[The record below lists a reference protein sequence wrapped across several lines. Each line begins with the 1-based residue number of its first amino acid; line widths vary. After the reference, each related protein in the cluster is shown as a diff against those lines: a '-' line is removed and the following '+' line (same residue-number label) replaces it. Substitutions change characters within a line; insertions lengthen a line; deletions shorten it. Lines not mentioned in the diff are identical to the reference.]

1 MDAPV
6 VSAEPEVV
14 SKSEFAR
21 LSNVSAPRV
30 SQWIAEKKIYG
41 DAIVGDGRDA
51 KIHLATA
58 RAQLRQNLDI
68 SQRMGNGLSTQ
79 LDGPPPAAA
88 AHPAA
93 VDQAQPAAPAP
104 TAQVLPFARP
114 PAPEPVRDPIE
125 EQIKRER
132 LETARRTNRKMAE
145 EEAARNGRYVLA
157 DDARREVGKAIAQMI
172 SSTEGWCSELASAVA
187 AKFSLP
193 QRDVLHLV
201 RNEYRSFR
209 ASLSTSARRQA
220 DTLPETVEE
229 ELPELEP
236 IEE

>member
-21 LSNVSAPRV
+21 LSNVSPARV

-41 DAIVGDGRDA
+41 DALVGDGRDA
-51 KIHLATA
+51 RIRISVA

-79 LDGPPPAAA
+79 LDGPVPATTVTMA
-88 AHPAA
+88 PASA
-93 VDQAQPAAPAP
+93 PVDQAPG
-104 TAQVLPFARP
+104 AQVLPFQRP
-114 PAPEPVRDPIE
+114 ASLEPVRDPIE

-157 DDARREVGKAIAQMI
+157 DDVRREIGKTSAQYL
-172 SSTEGWCSELASAVA
+172 SSTEGWLAELASKTA
-187 AKFSLP
+187 AKFSLQ
-193 QRDVLHLV
+193 QRDVLHLMRSEF
-201 RNEYRSFR
+201 RNFR
-209 ASLSTSARRQA
+209 ANLSTTIRQQA
-220 DTLPETVEE
+220 EALPETIEE